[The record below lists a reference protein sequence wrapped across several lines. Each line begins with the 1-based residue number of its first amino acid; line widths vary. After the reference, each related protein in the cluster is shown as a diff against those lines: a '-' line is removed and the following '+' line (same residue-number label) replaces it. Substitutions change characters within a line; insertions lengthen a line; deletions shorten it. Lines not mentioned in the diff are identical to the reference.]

1 MKKLF
6 ITTLFFLAI
15 GLEMKAQAVFMPGY
29 IIDKKGD
36 TLNGEI
42 KVNHKKEIDLYK
54 KIFFRK
60 DEKEAPKQYAPT
72 AIQGFKV
79 EDKFFEPVKIAGQF
93 KFMKVICHGS
103 IMFFEYE
110 GAATEESE
118 EGESRYFMVKDN
130 SEVIVEVFFDMEMKK
145 ELKKM
150 FHDDPESMSELEH
163 TKKVNLD
170 NVTHLFNEYNIRNPE
185 KKPTT
190 NPNEP
195 QKK

>member
-79 EDKFFEPVKIAGQF
+79 EDKFFEPVKITASTPGCFTSAAPIFPSPGKKLQTLSGKPDSF
-93 KFMKVICHGS
+93 KI
-103 IMFFEYE
+103 
-110 GAATEESE
+110 
-118 EGESRYFMVKDN
+118 
-130 SEVIVEVFFDMEMKK
+130 
-145 ELKKM
+145 
-150 FHDDPESMSELEH
+150 SMLTS
-163 TKKVNLD
+163 
-170 NVTHLFNEYNIRNPE
+170 
-185 KKPTT
+185 
-190 NPNEP
+190 
-195 QKK
+195 